1 MPTSQQHKK
10 NETQSIMKK
19 KLSIKAL
26 FTNLLL
32 AFILFVAL
40 VPIFQMAPAAIVG
53 GTVFALGCIP
63 KGSIHNFTLTAGLQK
78 EIWLDQFRHN
88 FYPENSFFTDGID
101 WSQYVE
107 NDKLNFAAAGGDPT
121 VVKNR
126 TRAQY
131 PIPVEYL
138 DDTPLEVELEEY
150 SSNTTVVHDAEAVEL
165 AYDKMET
172 VLVKHRNSIKT
183 AYANSGAYNIAPDTE
198 TTHTVILEATGTDAL
213 TGEACL
219 IDDDFSKLRG
229 IWNDLDYPVEGRCVM
244 LEAHEVE
251 KLTRNSAI
259 IKAQMGYKGAI
270 GTIDAIVGVV
280 HGFTIKTRKT
290 NVLYMDNVGTFEKQA
305 YGKVE
310 TANDLHA
317 AIAYIRKHSFVYA
330 DGSAKMYDEKSVEYQ
345 GHLVNFRK
353 RGLILPFEQKTLAAL
368 VIPKA

>member
-1 MPTSQQHKK
+1 
-10 NETQSIMKK
+10 MKK
-19 KLSIKAL
+19 QLSFKAL
-26 FTNLLL
+26 FTNLFLVLL
-32 AFILFVAL
+32 FFAILTPMVGMEASAYVSAFI
-40 VPIFQMAPAAIVG
+40 
-53 GTVFALGCIP
+53 FALGCIP
-63 KGSIHNFTLTAGLQK
+63 KGNISRGIAMAGLQK

-88 FYPENSFFTDGID
+88 FYPDNTFITDGID
-101 WSQYVE
+101 WTQYVE

-138 DDTPLEVELEEY
+138 DDNPLSVELEEY
-150 SSNTTVVHDAEAVEL
+150 SSNTTVVHDAEKVEL

-172 VLVKHRNSIKT
+172 VLQKHRNSIRT
-183 AYANSGAYNIAPDTE
+183 SYANSGAYNIAPDTE
-198 TTHTVILEATGTDAL
+198 TTHTVVLEATGVDAL

-219 IDDDFSKLRG
+219 IDDDFSRLRG
-229 IWNDLDYPVEGRCVM
+229 IWNDLDYPTEGRCFV

-259 IKAQMGYKGAI
+259 IKAQMGYKGAV
-270 GTIDAIVGVV
+270 GTVDAIVGVI

-290 NVLYMDNVGTFEKQA
+290 NVLYLDNAGTYEKQA

-310 TANDLHA
+310 TASDLHA
-317 AIAYIRKHSFVYA
+317 GIAYIRKHSFVYA
-330 DGSAKMYDEKSVEYQ
+330 DGTADMYDEKSVDYQ
-345 GHLVNFRK
+345 GYLVNFKK

-368 VIPKA
+368 VIPKS

>member
-1 MPTSQQHKK
+1 
-10 NETQSIMKK
+10 MKR
-19 KLSIKAL
+19 KLSISAL
-26 FTNLLL
+26 IANILL
-32 AFILFVAL
+32 AVILLAGL
-40 VPIFQMAPAAIVG
+40 APIFGLEFAAGAAIL
-53 GTVFALGCIP
+53 VFALGWIP
-63 KGSIHNFTLTAGLQK
+63 KGKAFQHTFMDGLQK

-88 FYPENSFFTDGID
+88 FYPKNDFITDGID
-101 WSQYVE
+101 WTQYVE

-121 VVKNR
+121 VIKNR
-126 TRAQY
+126 TRGQY

-138 DDTPLEVELEEY
+138 DDNPLQVELEEY

-165 AYDKMET
+165 SYDKMET
-172 VLVKHRNSIKT
+172 VLVKHRNSIRT
-183 AYANSGAYNIAPDTE
+183 SFANSGAYNIAPDTE
-198 TTHTVILEATGTDAL
+198 TNHTVVLEATGVDAL

-229 IWNDLDYPVEGRCVM
+229 IWNDLDYPVEGRTII

-259 IKAQMGYKGAI
+259 IKNQMGYKGAV

-280 HGFTIKTRKT
+280 HGFTIKTRRT
-290 NVLYMDNVGTFEKQA
+290 NVLYLDNAGTYEKQA

-310 TANDLHA
+310 TASDLHA

-330 DGSAKMYDEKSVEYQ
+330 DGSANMYDEKSVSYQ

-368 VIPKA
+368 VIPKS